1 MMRPLQLAVFASL
14 LALAGCASAPTQYHT
29 LVPLAVA
36 PDAAPA
42 GFVIEVLPVSVP
54 PQVDQPQ
61 LVLRQGPTGVVM
73 LDDQRWVAP
82 LADEIR
88 GALSA
93 DLATQLNTHDVFGLT
108 SPKDTRSLKIKVDVR
123 RFDSRLGGDA
133 TIEASWTIR
142 GGNGDPGAVLACS
155 SAVTE
160 PAGDGYDNLVQAHQR
175 ALATLA
181 GRIATAARGVAAGA
195 TASCPR

>member
-1 MMRPLQLAVFASL
+1 MMRPLQLAALASL

-29 LVPLAVA
+29 LVPLAAA
-36 PDAAPA
+36 PTGSPA
-42 GFVIEVLPVSVP
+42 GFVIEVLPVTVP

-61 LVLRQGPTGVVM
+61 LVIRQGASNVSM

-93 DLATQLNTHDVFGLT
+93 DLATQLNTHDVYGLPKPKGT
-108 SPKDTRSLKIKVDVR
+108 SSLRIKLDVR
-123 RFDSRLGGDA
+123 RFDSQLGGNA
-133 TIEASWTIR
+133 TIEASWTLR
-142 GGNGDPGAVLACS
+142 SGDGDAGAVTACAS
-155 SAVTE
+155 SVSE
-160 PAGDGYDNLVQAHQR
+160 PAGSSYDDLVQAHQR

-181 GRIATAARGVAAGA
+181 SRIAEAARGVAAGSA
-195 TASCPR
+195 GSCPR